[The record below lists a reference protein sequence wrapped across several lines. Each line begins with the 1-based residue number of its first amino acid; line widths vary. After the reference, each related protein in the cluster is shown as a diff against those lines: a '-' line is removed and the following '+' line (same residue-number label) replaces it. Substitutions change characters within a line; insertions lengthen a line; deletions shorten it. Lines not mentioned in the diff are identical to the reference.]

1 MPTATFFG
9 LPEDRRTR
17 LVEEAITEFAERSY
31 AEASLSQI
39 VRRAGI
45 AKGSLYQYFSDKLD
59 LYRWLLAEEVP
70 RRKREFLRQPA
81 GPSEFWAALTHQIE
95 RGMAFLVKYPR
106 LARITAAAAHPAAD
120 AEVRGLHRAVCA
132 AGTAE
137 LETLLR
143 SGMRAGAI
151 PKRREVAAVTQFVA
165 AIIGPGL
172 TAVVLSELGA
182 ELHEVLA
189 SERLRRRLGPARRKR
204 LAQQA
209 VAMIRGGLQG
219 PRRKPR
225 AQPAPHRLTN
235 IE

>member
-1 MPTATFFG
+1 MPTATFFA
-9 LPEDRRTR
+9 LPEERRAR
-17 LVEEAITEFAERSY
+17 LVEEAIVEFAERSY

-59 LYRWLLAEEVP
+59 LYRWLLLDEVP

-81 GPSEFWAALTHQIE
+81 AGRDFWGALEHQIE
-95 RGMAFLVKYPR
+95 RGMAFLVQHPR

-120 AEVRGLHRAVCA
+120 ADVRGLHRAVCA

-137 LETLLR
+137 LQALIR
-143 SGMRAGAI
+143 SGMRQGAI
-151 PKRREVAAVTQFVA
+151 ARRRNVAAVTQLVA

-172 TAVVLSELGA
+172 TAVVLDELGA
-182 ELHEVLA
+182 ELHEILA
-189 SERLRRRLGPARRKR
+189 RDALRRRLGPQRRRR

-209 VAMIRGGLQG
+209 VQLIRGGLQ
-219 PRRKPR
+219 PSRRPTQQGESR
-225 AQPAPHRLTN
+225 
-235 IE
+235 